1 MRSGLDL
8 LVMSISGHDPKATFT
23 GSLLRSRSLTGFDT
37 AYSVDENWYSF
48 ILEYG
53 INLKSAEALGS

>member
-1 MRSGLDL
+1 MQSGLNVL
-8 LVMSISGHDPKATFT
+8 ATSISGSDPKATFT

-48 ILEYG
+48 NLEYG